1 MSETDSVFAQVSEKE
16 GTNDRDEWF
25 STPNPA
31 VPAPKSLS
39 ISVAHP
45 ALQKQHDPPH
55 VPDPARLTERKKKQH
70 QSPDILPPFASDS
83 KRLSA
88 NTSLEKPNS
97 VRLTANNIVVNNTLD
112 SRATAVTHGPATSV
126 QEALPANR
134 LIKQQLTPFAVPIT
148 PVDRIAQLPPPLSD
162 TSGQVLAHP
171 TTVETLV
178 PMLVPEKIEPP
189 PPVISKRQA
198 KRQARKTA
206 REEARKIKATES
218 GRVSDPTSRAVRAK
232 SPQPIAIPE
241 TNLAQAT
248 GRERSSTLRQSV
260 ERLSHPPGPNA
271 NPVMSLDLA
280 TTADNRDPALN
291 FKPGFR
297 SVNVRVRSLNTCPH
311 RG

>member
-55 VPDPARLTERKKKQH
+55 VPDHARMTERNKKQH
-70 QSPDILPPFASDS
+70 QSPSILPPFASDS

-97 VRLTANNIVVNNTLD
+97 VRLTANDILVNSTLD
-112 SRATAVTHGPATSV
+112 SRTTAVTHGSATSV

-134 LIKQQLTPFAVPIT
+134 SIKQQLTPVAVPIA
-148 PVDRIAQLPPPLSD
+148 PVDRIAQLPPPLSK

-171 TTVETLV
+171 TTVETSV

-189 PPVISKRQA
+189 VSNRQA
-198 KRQARKTA
+198 KRLARKAA

-218 GRVSDPTSRAVRAK
+218 GRVSDPTSRAVRVK
-232 SPQPIAIPE
+232 SPQPIVTSE
-241 TNLAQAT
+241 TDLAQAT
-248 GRERSSTLRQSV
+248 VRERSSTLRQSV
-260 ERLSHPPGPNA
+260 ERLSHTPGPNV

-297 SVNVRVRSLNTCPH
+297 SVNVRVRSLNTCSH